1 MSYDPR
7 FEIKP
12 QFLSL
17 VVEIAHRNAWL
28 NYLMTTHNLHSQDWL
43 CTIQREATTK
53 LAHFSTAIEGNTLS
67 LEDVEDIEH
76 HSGVKKDD
84 SKQLLEVKNYLAA
97 LKWIQ
102 SNQKQKT
109 LKESDLFHLH
119 KLISK
124 GLLGSDQEGHY
135 KTKAN
140 RIVDYAGRTIYTPPS
155 PQKTPKLMQDLIDW
169 LNKASKEKLHPIILS
184 AIAHHRLVSI
194 HPFSDG
200 NGRISRALG
209 VWMLYAQ
216 GFDTHFVLALDEFF
230 EKDRQL
236 YYDKIQ
242 QARDLDDDLTFW
254 ITYVA
259 ECLFQT
265 LEKTQTRIQDLLDQ
279 SKALPPLSIK
289 QKECIKFIKRRGE
302 VRSPDLQ
309 KGLDISRARVNQIIG
324 PLVKEG
330 IVVQLGLRRGTTYR
344 VATKGII

>member
-28 NYLMTTHNLHSQDWL
+28 HYQMTTHNLHNQDWFYK
-43 CTIQREATTK
+43 IQREASTK
-53 LAHFSTAIEGNTLS
+53 LAHFSTAIEGNRLS
-67 LEDVEDIEH
+67 LKDVEALENG
-76 HSGVKKDD
+76 SGIQNHNT
-84 SKQLLEVKNYLAA
+84 KQSLEVKNYLTT

-102 SNQKQKT
+102 LKQNQKT

-119 KLISK
+119 KLITK
-124 GLLGSDQEGHY
+124 GLLGLDQEGQY

-140 RIVDYAGRTIYTPPS
+140 RIVDYSGRTIYTPPS
-155 PQKTPKLMQDLIDW
+155 PEKTPKLMHDLVNW
-169 LNKASKEKLHPIILS
+169 LNKAIKEKLHPIILS

-200 NGRISRALG
+200 NGRVSRALG
-209 VWMLYAQ
+209 VWMLYTQ

-230 EKDRQL
+230 EKNRQL

-259 ECLFQT
+259 ECVFQT
-265 LEKTQTRIQDLLDQ
+265 LEKTQTRIQALLDQ
-279 SKALPPLSIK
+279 SKSQQHLSLK
-289 QKECIKFIKRRGE
+289 QKEFILFIKTRGE

-309 KGLDISRARVNQIIG
+309 VGLSISRARVNQIVG
-324 PLVKEG
+324 PLVKLG
-330 IVVQLGLRRGTTYR
+330 IVVQLGQRRGTSYKL
-344 VATKGII
+344 ASYES